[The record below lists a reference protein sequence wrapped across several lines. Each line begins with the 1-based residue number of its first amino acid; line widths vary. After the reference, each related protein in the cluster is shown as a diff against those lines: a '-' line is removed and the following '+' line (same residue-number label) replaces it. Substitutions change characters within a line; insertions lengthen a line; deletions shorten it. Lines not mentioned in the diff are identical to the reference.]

1 MLGQKSVDFFP
12 PRHGSGGSQALDG
25 QGGEGVGDIEF
36 LEKKKEALEKSY
48 LTRREELEQL
58 ILADKEKQLLAVS
71 EIVNERRG
79 RVDVEIDAYR
89 TSEM

>member
-1 MLGQKSVDFFP
+1 MEEKRRLEELLSK
-12 PRHGSGGSQALDG
+12 
-25 QGGEGVGDIEF
+25 GVGDIEF

-58 ILADKEKQLLAVS
+58 LLADKEKQLLAVS
-71 EIVNERRG
+71 EVVNERRG